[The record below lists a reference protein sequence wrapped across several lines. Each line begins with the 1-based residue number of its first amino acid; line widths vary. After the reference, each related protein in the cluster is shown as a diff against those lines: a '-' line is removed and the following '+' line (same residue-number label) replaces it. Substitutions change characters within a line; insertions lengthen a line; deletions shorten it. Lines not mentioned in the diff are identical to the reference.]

1 MMEVEVLAMVEVET
15 VTMVEVEVLAIV
27 LEMVEETLEVEDIGV
42 MIIS

>member
-27 LEMVEETLEVEDIGV
+27 LEMVEETLEVEDIEV